1 MSKSPFFGV
10 GIFVPVSD
18 LKRSTEW
25 YTHVLGFEIM
35 HKDDLNAT
43 VTMMN
48 NNKII
53 FCLVRSYNI
62 EQKPFPKNDYG
73 VGQYFN
79 FHTQDIVIETAYKL
93 LRQRGADV
101 GEIEEFDGMR
111 GFSLEKMGVFKSKT
125 FLHRERIVRIYR
137 SSLILAGRAAGHAS

>member
-25 YTHVLGFEIM
+25 YTRVLGFEIR
-35 HKDDLNAT
+35 HNDEPNAA

-48 NNKII
+48 DNKII

-62 EQKPFPKNDYG
+62 EQKPFPRND
-73 VGQYFN
+73 N
-79 FHTQDIVIETAYKL
+79 L
-93 LRQRGADV
+93 LRQRGAEV

-111 GFSLEKMGVFKSKT
+111 GFSLHDPDGNRYGV
-125 FLHRERIVRIYR
+125 VN
-137 SSLILAGRAAGHAS
+137 

>member
-1 MSKSPFFGV
+1 MSQSPFFGV

-25 YTHVLGFEIM
+25 YTRMLGFEIR
-35 HKDDLNAT
+35 HKDEPNAT

-48 NNKII
+48 DNKII

-79 FHTQDIVIETAYKL
+79 FHAYDVESAYNL

-111 GFSLEKMGVFKSKT
+111 GFSIQDPDGNRYGV
-125 FLHRERIVRIYR
+125 VN
-137 SSLILAGRAAGHAS
+137 

>member
-1 MSKSPFFGV
+1 MSQSPFFGV

-35 HKDDLNAT
+35 HKDEPKAN

-48 NNKII
+48 DNKII

-62 EQKPFPKNDYG
+62 KQKLFPKNDYG

-79 FHTQDIVIETAYKL
+79 FHTQDVESAYKL
-93 LRQRGADV
+93 LQQRGADV

-111 GFSLEKMGVFKSKT
+111 GFSLQDPDGNRYGV
-125 FLHRERIVRIYR
+125 VN
-137 SSLILAGRAAGHAS
+137 